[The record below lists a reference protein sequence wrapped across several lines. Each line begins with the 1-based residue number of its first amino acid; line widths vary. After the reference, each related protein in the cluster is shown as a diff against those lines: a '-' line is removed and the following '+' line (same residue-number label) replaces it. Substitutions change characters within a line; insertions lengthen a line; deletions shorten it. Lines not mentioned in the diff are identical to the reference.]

1 MTSDLCVGRLH
12 VRNIR
17 VSFRE
22 PLETH
27 ATRPADGLCV
37 RSAVLLRPFFGPVH
51 LLALLLGG
59 MDSGTPFLAVSPHI
73 SVLGLCRHVSYMNAL
88 QNKDIGGKKE
98 DCKSSIWL
106 FVILPTA
113 QTPP

>member
-17 VSFRE
+17 VLFRE

-27 ATRPADGLCV
+27 ATRPAGGLCT
-37 RSAVLLRPFFGPVH
+37 RSAVQLRPFFGTHH
-51 LLALLLGG
+51 LFHGVVALLWGG
-59 MDSGTPFLAVSPHI
+59 MDSVTPFLAVFPYI

-88 QNKDIGGKKE
+88 QNKDIGGKN
-98 DCKSSIWL
+98 
-106 FVILPTA
+106 
-113 QTPP
+113 

>member
-27 ATRPADGLCV
+27 AARPAGGLGA
-37 RSAVLLRPFFGPVH
+37 RPAVQLRPFFGTVRLFH
-51 LLALLLGG
+51 GVVALLLGG
-59 MDSGTPFLAVSPHI
+59 MDSVTPLLPVSPYI

-88 QNKDIGGKKE
+88 RNKDTGGKRKGF
-98 DCKSSIWL
+98 K
-106 FVILPTA
+106 A
-113 QTPP
+113 